1 MGDANHPQANI
12 INRNGAMTWCA
23 VLVEFS
29 DKTALVPTSQVS
41 EWRSDPA
48 VVCATVGAGERWKLV
63 GTIIDPLEIDE
74 TSIPFRT
81 KDEPVGGGQ
90 GRNPIGKLNIIGA
103 VEWRDEGRR
112 RYMCP
117 LYVSSLSSSSSLS

>member
-1 MGDANHPQANI
+1 MQTNPQANI
-12 INRNGAMTWCA
+12 INRNGAMIWCA

-29 DKTALVPTSQVS
+29 DKTALVRTSQVS

-48 VVCATVGAGERWKLV
+48 VVCATVGGAGERWKLV
-63 GTIIDPLEIDE
+63 GTIIDFLEIDE

-90 GRNPIGKLNIIGA
+90 GRSHILTYCGVPMKA
-103 VEWRDEGRR
+103 
-112 RYMCP
+112 
-117 LYVSSLSSSSSLS
+117 